1 MAVGRKTG
9 AAPLPGWLK
18 LGLGLG
24 AFALLLALE
33 TRRPLRRSV
42 EPKMRRDLR
51 NLAVAAAG
59 AVALRLVEQ
68 PLVAPLANAVEARRL
83 GLVKLVR
90 LPAWAETAMGVAL
103 MDYTLYLWHILTH
116 RMPVLWRMHVV
127 HHADLDLSA
136 STALRFHFA
145 ELAASAPWRAAQ
157 VLLIGA
163 GPRTLSLWQAL
174 TFVSIL
180 FHHSNL
186 RLPARLD
193 RLLTRAIVTPRMH
206 GIHHSDRPEETGS
219 NWSSMLTVWDRLHGT
234 LNLGPPQARLRIGV
248 PAYRDP
254 HELTLGRLLA
264 LPFGAQR
271 PTWRPSP
278 PDDRRRAAPRLPG

>member
-1 MAVGRKTG
+1 MRVAGREERCMAASTKAGGRR
-9 AAPLPGWLK
+9 PPGWLK
-18 LGLGLG
+18 IGLGVG
-24 AFALLLALE
+24 AFALLLILE
-33 TRRPLRRSV
+33 TRRPLRRQV
-42 EPKMRRDLR
+42 EPKLRRDLR

-59 AVALRLVEQ
+59 AAALQLVER
-68 PLVAPLANAVEARRL
+68 PLVSPLARTVEARGL
-83 GLVKLVR
+83 GLVKLAP
-90 LPAWAETAMGVAL
+90 LPAWAETALGVAL
-103 MDYTLYLWHILTH
+103 MDYTLFLWHVLTH
-116 RMPVLWRMHVV
+116 RLPFLWRMHVV

-163 GPRTLSLWQAL
+163 GPRTLGLWQAL

-193 RLLTRAIVTPRMH
+193 RLLTRAVVTPRMH

-219 NWSSMLTVWDRLHGT
+219 NWSSMLTIWDRLHGT
-234 LNLGPPQARLRIGV
+234 LKLETPQARIRIGV
-248 PAYRDP
+248 PAYRDSR
-254 HELTLGRLLA
+254 ELTLGRLLA
-264 LPFGAQR
+264 LPFGKQR
-271 PTWRPSP
+271 PTWRPREP
-278 PDDRRRAAPRLPG
+278 

>member
-1 MAVGRKTG
+1 MRHMAASMRTGGR
-9 AAPLPGWLK
+9 PPPGWLRI
-18 LGLGLG
+18 GLGLG

-33 TRRPLRRSV
+33 TRRPLRRPV
-42 EPKMRRDLR
+42 EPKLRRDLR

-59 AVALRLVEQ
+59 VVALRLAER
-68 PLVAPLANAVEARRL
+68 PLVAPLARTVEARRL
-83 GLVKLVR
+83 GLVKRVR
-90 LPAWAETAMGVAL
+90 LPAWAETALGVAL
-103 MDYTLYLWHILTH
+103 MDYTLYLWHVLTH
-116 RMPVLWRMHVV
+116 RMPFLWRMHVV

-186 RLPARLD
+186 RLPRRLD
-193 RLLTRAIVTPRMH
+193 RLLTLAIVTPRMH
-206 GIHHSDRPEETGS
+206 GVHHSDRPEETGS

-234 LNLGPPQARLRIGV
+234 LNLEPPQARIRIGV

-254 HELTLGRLLA
+254 AELTLGRLLA
-264 LPFGAQR
+264 LPFEAQR
-271 PTWRPSP
+271 PTWRPAVRN
-278 PDDRRRAAPRLPG
+278 DPRGET